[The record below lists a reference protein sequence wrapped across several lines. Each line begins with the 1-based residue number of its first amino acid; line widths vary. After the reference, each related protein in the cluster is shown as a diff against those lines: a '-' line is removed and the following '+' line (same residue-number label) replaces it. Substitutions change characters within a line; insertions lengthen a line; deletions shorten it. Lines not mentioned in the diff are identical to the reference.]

1 MPRLLKG
8 VVSSDKMNK
17 TCVVKI
23 DTLKKHP
30 MYKKF
35 FTVTKKVKVDN
46 PDSTYKTG
54 DKVIIQETIPMS
66 KEKC

>member
-1 MPRLLKG
+1 
-8 VVSSDKMNK
+8 
-17 TCVVKI
+17 
-23 DTLKKHP
+23 

-35 FTVTKKVKVDN
+35 FTATKKVKVDN
-46 PDSTYKTG
+46 PDSIYKTG